1 MNAKQIFSLLSGLMI
16 ISQLFTG
23 ILQDRFGRKK
33 VIAGKSILC
42 LACLIPLIPIGFMD
56 DKSLINVALG
66 FLFLAMLFSTF
77 NFDLMLMGFEKL
89 PNASRINYII
99 IVSATRITGI
109 GLIAIVFYFS

>member
-1 MNAKQIFSLLSGLMI
+1 MI
-16 ISQLFTG
+16 TSQLITG

-33 VIAGKSILC
+33 VIAGKAILC
-42 LACLIPLIPIGFMD
+42 LAFLIPLIPIGFMD

-89 PNASRINYII
+89 PSASRINYII
-99 IVSATRITGI
+99 MVSATRITGI
-109 GLIAIVFYFS
+109 GLIAIVFYFA

>member
-1 MNAKQIFSLLSGLMI
+1 MI
-16 ISQLFTG
+16 TSQLITG

-33 VIAGKSILC
+33 VIAGKAILC

-89 PNASRINYII
+89 PSASRINYII
-99 IVSATRITGI
+99 MVSATRITGI
-109 GLIAIVFYFS
+109 GLIAIVFYFA